1 MYKRHYVS
9 IDDAIIDL
17 QARGFS
23 NDFCLLEE
31 QLFCMQQNRALRN
44 SEFNILETW
53 YFPKGKLISQDMM
66 LYGIECPD
74 HYLKGIL
81 HITAKQHVSV
91 MPEILHRKLTEELL
105 KYRYADR
112 QAML

>member
-81 HITAKQHVSV
+81 HITAKTTCISNAGNTA
-91 MPEILHRKLTEELL
+91 PETDGRIIKIQVR
-105 KYRYADR
+105 
-112 QAML
+112 